1 MIAASIF
8 ELQIPD
14 GQISTTAAITTPV
27 VGIDRFCGR
36 QLSVIRAM
44 DDAGTVCSRSYP
56 FRLGVVT
63 DNMEACLAAMA
74 NMCEVN
80 IAAASMA
87 GGILG
92 FALGFSQM
100 SC

>member
-1 MIAASIF
+1 M
-8 ELQIPD
+8 
-14 GQISTTAAITTPV
+14 
-27 VGIDRFCGR
+27 
-36 QLSVIRAM
+36 M

-63 DNMEACLAAMA
+63 DNMEACSGTTAILCEANTVAA
-74 NMCEVN
+74 N
-80 IAAASMA
+80 MA

-92 FALGFSQM
+92 FALGFQQM

>member
-1 MIAASIF
+1 MIYTSYDF
-8 ELQIPD
+8 QIPH
-14 GQISTTAAITTPV
+14 GQTSAIAAITTAA

-36 QLSVIRAM
+36 QLSVIAAM

-63 DNMEACLAAMA
+63 DNMEVCTGTTTIV
-74 NMCEVN
+74 CEAN

-92 FALGFSQM
+92 FALGYQQM

>member
-1 MIAASIF
+1 MIYTSYDF
-8 ELQIPD
+8 QIPH
-14 GQISTTAAITTPV
+14 GQTSAIAAITTAA

-36 QLSVIRAM
+36 QLSVVDMM

-63 DNMEACLAAMA
+63 DNMEACSGTTAILCEANTVAA
-74 NMCEVN
+74 N
-80 IAAASMA
+80 MA

-92 FALGFSQM
+92 FALGFQQM